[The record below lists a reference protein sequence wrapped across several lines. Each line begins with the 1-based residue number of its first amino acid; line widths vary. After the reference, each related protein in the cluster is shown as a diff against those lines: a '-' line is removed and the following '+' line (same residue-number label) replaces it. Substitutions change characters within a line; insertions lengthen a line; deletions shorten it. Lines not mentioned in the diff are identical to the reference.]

1 MVTVGMK
8 DADACLREMFKNNF
22 APETIALLENIDKP
36 ENIEELKKTGFK
48 KHHIG
53 ILQKLSKF
61 KKELEAKPTEK
72 KEKVDYLTA
81 F

>member
-8 DADACLREMFKNNF
+8 DADACLREMLKNNF

-36 ENIEELKKTGFK
+36 ENIEELRKAGFK